1 MAPGSPLTKWDFKT
15 GEHYVAARTAALA
28 AWKSLGKI
36 QSFQGS
42 NCFGSGLFYQ
52 QKRQSTLRSLDTKEK
67 WVARALG
74 YSGLFLPRLN
84 SQMSY

>member
-1 MAPGSPLTKWDFKT
+1 MSG
-15 GEHYVAARTAALA
+15 GHYAAAQTAALA

-36 QSFQGS
+36 QSFQSS

-52 QKRQSTLRSLDTKEK
+52 QKRHSTWRSLDIKAK

-84 SQMSY
+84 SQMCY